1 MKNYKTYTYTHSRL
15 LQTILAGA
23 AGGCFLFYLFYQ
35 NSWLCLLGA
44 LIGGVG
50 YVIYRRRVLAEAV
63 LWQLMIEF
71 KDVMDSMISALVAGY
86 SMENAITEAY
96 HDLQLLGNDNSIMR
110 DELHTMMQKLKLKHS
125 LDDLL
130 LDLGHRSGLEDIITF
145 AQIYATA
152 RRSGGNLVRVMKR
165 TANNINEKMEMKRE
179 IQTMIAG
186 KKMESACMMAIPLF
200 IILYLKICSPGFLD
214 PLYSNLSG
222 RIFMTVAFVV
232 YIVAVIWSR
241 KIMKISY

>member
-15 LQTILAGA
+15 LQTVLTGA
-23 AGGCFLFYLFYQ
+23 LGGCLLFYLFYES
-35 NSWLCLLGA
+35 SWLCLLGA
-44 LIGGVG
+44 FIGGAG
-50 YVIYRRRVLAEAV
+50 YVIYRRRILAEAI
-63 LWQLMIEF
+63 LWQLMTEF

-96 HDLQLLGNDNSIMR
+96 HDLQLLGKENSIMT
-110 DELHTMMQKLKLKHS
+110 DELHMMMQKLKLKHP
-125 LDDLL
+125 LDELL

-145 AQIYATA
+145 SQIYATA

-165 TANNINEKMEMKRE
+165 TARNIDEKMEMQRE

-186 KKMESACMMAIPLF
+186 KKMESTCMMTIPLL

-214 PLYSNLSG
+214 PLYGNLSG
-222 RIFMTVAFVV
+222 RLFMTVAFVV
-232 YIVAVIWSR
+232 YIAAVIWSR